1 MELRE
6 RSFVTA
12 EEVAKLAGVSRSAVS
27 RTFTDGASVSAG
39 TRKKV
44 LQAAETLGYHVNHLA
59 RGLSHER
66 SDIVCLVVSDV
77 STPYQA
83 QMIDIV
89 TKKLQSVG
97 KIAMLINTVG
107 STEEVAAAMR
117 QTVNYRAE
125 AVIVL
130 SGTPSPSL
138 IATCLSNGQRVI
150 LINRDDQLSG
160 PTNIV
165 VQNAPAG
172 REAYQ
177 LLRRAGCARIAVVSS
192 TAGTPSLM
200 AREAAFIAAAREDG
214 QDIQVVR
221 TGPTGYATG
230 AEAARQ
236 LFSRASAPDGIFCIT
251 DLLAMG
257 CMDVARDEFGILVP
271 DELSI
276 IGFDDIDQAAWI
288 AYNLTTFRQPLGAI
302 AEYIASLLAADGST
316 ASANETVSF
325 HPVPVW
331 RRSVRPRMPRSGE

>member
-1 MELRE
+1 MEVRE
-6 RSFVTA
+6 RSFVKA

-27 RTFTDGASVSAG
+27 RTFTDGASVSEV

-44 LQAAETLGYHVNHLA
+44 LAAAEALGYHVNHLA

-66 SDIVCLVVSDV
+66 SNIVCLLVSDI

-83 QMIDIV
+83 RMIDIA
-89 TKKLQSVG
+89 TQKLQSIG
-97 KIAMLINTVG
+97 KIAMVINTTG
-107 STEEVAAAMR
+107 EPEGVASAMR
-117 QTVNYRAE
+117 QTVNYRAD

-165 VQNAPAG
+165 VENTFAAT
-172 REAYQ
+172 EAYH
-177 LLRRAGCARIAVVSS
+177 LLKRAGCARIAVVSS
-192 TAGTPSLM
+192 TAGTPSLK
-200 AREAAFIAAAREDG
+200 AREVAFVEAARQDG
-214 QDIQVVR
+214 LDVPVMQ

-230 AEAARQ
+230 MEAARR
-236 LFSRASAPDGIFCIT
+236 LFGRAVTPDGIFCVT

-257 CMDVARDEFGILVP
+257 CMDVARNEFGMSVP

-276 IGFDDIDQAAWI
+276 IGFDDIDQAAWMS
-288 AYNLTTFRQPLGAI
+288 YNLTTFRQPLDSI
-302 AEYIASLLAADGST
+302 ADHIVRLLAA
-316 ASANETVSF
+316 ETLPQAKSPTKSF
-325 HPVPVW
+325 QPIPVW
-331 RRSVRPRMPRSGE
+331 RGSVRPRPPR

>member
-1 MELRE
+1 MEIRE
-6 RSFVTA
+6 RSFVKA

-27 RTFTDGASVSAG
+27 RTFTDGASVSEA

-44 LQAAETLGYHVNHLA
+44 LEAAETLGYHVNHLA

-66 SDIVCLVVSDV
+66 SNIVCLVVSEV
-77 STPYQA
+77 SNPYQA

-89 TKKLQSVG
+89 TKKLQSIG

-107 STEEVAAAMR
+107 NAEEVAAAMR

-150 LINRDDQLSG
+150 LINRDDPLSG

-165 VQNAPAG
+165 VENAPAG

-177 LLRRAGCARIAVVSS
+177 LLRRAGCTRIAVVSS

-200 AREAAFIAAAREDG
+200 AREVAFIKAAHEDG
-214 QDIQVVR
+214 LDVQVMR

-236 LFSRASAPDGIFCIT
+236 LFGRAVTPDGIFCVT

-257 CMDVARDEFGILVP
+257 CMDVAREEFGMKVP
-271 DELSI
+271 EELCI

-288 AYNLTTFRQPLGAI
+288 GYNLTTFRQPLVSI
-302 AEYIASLLAADGST
+302 AEHIATLLSADGPT
-316 ASANETVSF
+316 ASQNQTVSF
-325 HPVPVW
+325 QPSPVW
-331 RRSVRPRMPRSGE
+331 RRSVRPRPPRLED